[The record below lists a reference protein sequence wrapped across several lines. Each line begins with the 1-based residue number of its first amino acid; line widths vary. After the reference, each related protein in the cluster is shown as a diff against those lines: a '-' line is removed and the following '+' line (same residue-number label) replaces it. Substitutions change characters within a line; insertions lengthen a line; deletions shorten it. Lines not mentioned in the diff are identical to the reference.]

1 MSEQPDVVR
10 TTTSV
15 RATAADAKAGMTV
28 GELQAFTAACARADV
43 DTTRPV
49 KVRVGYR
56 SQITSVEVTG

>member
-1 MSEQPDVVR
+1 MTDQPDAVS
-10 TTTSV
+10 TTTTI
-15 RATAADAKAGMTV
+15 RGQAADPKAGMTV